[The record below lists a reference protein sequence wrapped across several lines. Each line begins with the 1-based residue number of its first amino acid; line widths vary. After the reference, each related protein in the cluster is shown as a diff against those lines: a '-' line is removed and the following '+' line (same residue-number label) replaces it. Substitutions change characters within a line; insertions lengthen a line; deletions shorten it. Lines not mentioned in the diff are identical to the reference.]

1 MKIVTYLN
9 NLLAKPVFAQ
19 TVQSQLP
26 WKIPT
31 LPGIIT
37 FLIRIFFSIAALAA
51 LLYLLLGAFAW
62 VTSSGNKENVQKA
75 QDKIQAAVVG
85 LILIAAV
92 LAIGVTLEQFVF
104 KQNVCLGLTCEIK
117 IPALLEPN

>member
-1 MKIVTYLN
+1 MKIIAAISGLFI
-9 NLLAKPVFAQ
+9 KPVYAQ

-26 WKIPT
+26 WRIPT
-31 LPGIIT
+31 LPGVLT
-37 FLIRIFFSIAALAA
+37 FLIRIFFSISALAA
-51 LLYLLLGAFAW
+51 LLFLLLGAFSW
-62 VTSSGNKENVQKA
+62 ITSSGNKESVQKA

-85 LILIAAV
+85 LLLIAAV

-117 IPALLEPN
+117 IPALLESN

>member
-1 MKIVTYLN
+1 MKIIAAISS
-9 NLLAKPVFAQ
+9 LLVKPVSAQ

-31 LPGIIT
+31 LSGVIT
-37 FLIRIFFSIAALAA
+37 FLIRIFFSLSALAA
-51 LLYLLLGAFAW
+51 LLFLLLGALAW
-62 VTSSGNKENVQKA
+62 ITSSGNKENVQKA
-75 QDKIQAAVVG
+75 QDKIQAAIVG
-85 LILIAAV
+85 LLLIAAV

-104 KQNVCLGLTCEIK
+104 KGNVCLGLTCEVK

>member
-1 MKIVTYLN
+1 MKIIEAISGWLV
-9 NLLAKPVFAQ
+9 KPVYAQ

-37 FLIRIFFSIAALAA
+37 FLIRIFFTLSALAA
-51 LLYLLLGAFAW
+51 LLFLLLGALAW
-62 VTSSGNKENVQKA
+62 ITSSGNKENVQKA

-85 LILIAAV
+85 LLLIAAV